1 MANMIIFSVL
11 VENSRYLEYEG
22 LIIDDLKL
30 NNLTTRVIIL
40 IGTIGTDST
49 CSCTIYS
56 ALYGTKVIIKGS
68 FKVQKKYPSSLPP
81 KNVIG
86 ARQGYS
92 KLFSFFNFMHH
103 LLQQSPEDIGT
114 RVGDQIINNIA
125 FACSPRLK
133 TVAQATTYLHQCGL
147 EINPVK
153 SHTIGIMV

>member
-11 VENSRYLEYEG
+11 VENSRYLEYKG

-30 NNLTTRVIIL
+30 NNLTTRIFPL
-40 IGTIGTDST
+40 LG
-49 CSCTIYS
+49 IYLAS
-56 ALYGTKVIIKGS
+56 PTN
-68 FKVQKKYPSSLPP
+68 SLEQRPENRSEERNMLV
-81 KNVIG
+81 K
-86 ARQGYS
+86 
-92 KLFSFFNFMHH
+92 
-103 LLQQSPEDIGT
+103 QSPEDIGT
-114 RVGDQIINNIA
+114 RVGDQTINNIA